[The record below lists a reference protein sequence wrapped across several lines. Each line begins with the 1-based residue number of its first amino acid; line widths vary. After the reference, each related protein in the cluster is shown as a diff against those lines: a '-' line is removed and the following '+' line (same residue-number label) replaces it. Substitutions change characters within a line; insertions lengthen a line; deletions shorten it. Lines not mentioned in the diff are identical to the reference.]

1 MRKASIVVTLSALLV
16 ALCGS
21 LEAQQAKKVHVIG
34 FLRSGSPATHA
45 SQNEAFRQ
53 GLRGLGYVEG
63 KNIAIEYRY
72 AEGKS
77 ERWPELAAEL
87 VRLKVD
93 VIVVGGVGATR
104 AAQQATNTIPIV
116 VGAAGDLMRAGL
128 VASLAKPGGNIT
140 GSTEISPDLSGKR
153 LELLKEA
160 VPNASQVA
168 VVWYPAVGSTDDDEV
183 RETDTAARQLG
194 VKIQLVEVR
203 TPADFQAAFAARKKQ
218 QANAVIIIQGS
229 FTLFH
234 RKQLVE
240 LALKNRLPSL
250 CESARFA
257 DEGCLISYGTDVL
270 SLYRRA
276 ASYVD
281 KILKGTKP
289 GDLPI
294 EQPTKFELV
303 INLKTAKQI
312 GLTIPPNVLA
322 KADRV
327 IR

>member
-1 MRKASIVVTLSALLV
+1 
-16 ALCGS
+16 
-21 LEAQQAKKVHVIG
+21 
-34 FLRSGSPATHA
+34 
-45 SQNEAFRQ
+45 
-53 GLRGLGYVEG
+53 
-63 KNIAIEYRY
+63 
-72 AEGKS
+72 
-77 ERWPELAAEL
+77 
-87 VRLKVD
+87 
-93 VIVVGGVGATR
+93 
-104 AAQQATNTIPIV
+104 
-116 VGAAGDLMRAGL
+116 MRAGL

-240 LALKNRLPSL
+240 LALKNRLPCCASQHVSL
-250 CESARFA
+250 
-257 DEGCLISYGTDVL
+257 TK
-270 SLYRRA
+270 A
-276 ASYVD
+276 AS
-281 KILKGTKP
+281 
-289 GDLPI
+289 
-294 EQPTKFELV
+294 
-303 INLKTAKQI
+303 
-312 GLTIPPNVLA
+312 
-322 KADRV
+322 
-327 IR
+327 